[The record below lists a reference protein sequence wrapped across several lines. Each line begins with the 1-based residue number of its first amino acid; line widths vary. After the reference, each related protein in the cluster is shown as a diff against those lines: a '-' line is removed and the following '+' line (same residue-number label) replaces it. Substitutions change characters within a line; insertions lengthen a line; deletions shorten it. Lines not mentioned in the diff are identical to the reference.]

1 MGRHEKRLAKLR
13 EATRTFPWSELVTL
27 LDQLGFKRFEREG
40 SRVVFEHEQT
50 RVSIHLHKPH
60 PENHIK
66 GGALKSVR
74 QTLKQE
80 GYL

>member
-1 MGRHEKRLAKLR
+1 MGKHEKRLEKLR
-13 EATRTFPWSELVTL
+13 GAAKIFPWSELVTL
-27 LDQLGFKRFEREG
+27 LNQLGFKSFEREG
-40 SRVVFEHEQT
+40 SRIVFEHDKT
-50 RVSIHLHKPH
+50 GVGIHLHKPH
-60 PENHIK
+60 PENYIK